1 MLYHMESS
9 YLLDCDHVSCLCLR
23 HFGGLT
29 NQPRGQ
35 SKERRLRSFRLSFRA
50 LSMVPRNDSTVTS
63 PRGLGAPDYKRH
75 QDSCFKHHET
85 NSLCYILYRHQ
96 FTTIMTSQPNPSTV
110 SFQSTTTVSSTTPL
124 GPSQRP
130 QKDYAAALSTLQ
142 SRYGTAGNIPSPK
155 KEPSKKLPAS
165 SQPLD
170 SVPETSAAG
179 GSSSTSQTTLT
190 PSSIISDASGGSSSS
205 STGGES
211 RKKSKSKTSI
221 LLKSLFKGLLPSF
234 RCLNY
239 WSDGLRLLG
248 KAKNDS

>member
-9 YLLDCDHVSCLCLR
+9 YLLDCDH
-23 HFGGLT
+23 
-29 NQPRGQ
+29 
-35 SKERRLRSFRLSFRA
+35 ERRLRSFRLSFRA

-85 NSLCYILYRHQ
+85 NPF